1 MPSVSPLPSAMEL
14 EIIRPVMISGESASA
29 GSIVD
34 IPDSEGYLLMGM
46 GKAKPAPVKEP
57 EPVVE
62 SIKPTAKKPTKPTT
76 ED

>member
-1 MPSVSPLPSAMEL
+1 MEL

-29 GSIVD
+29 GSIVE
-34 IPDSEGYLLMGM
+34 IADSDGYLLMGM
-46 GKAKPAPVKEP
+46 GKAKPAQVKEP

-62 SIKPTAKKPTKPTT
+62 PIKPAAKKTTKTTT